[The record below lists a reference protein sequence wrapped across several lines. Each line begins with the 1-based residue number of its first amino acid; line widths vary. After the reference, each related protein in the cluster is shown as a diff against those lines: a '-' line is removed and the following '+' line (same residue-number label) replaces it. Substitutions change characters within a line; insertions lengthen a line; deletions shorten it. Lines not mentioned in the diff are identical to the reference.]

1 MSFKGIIL
9 GIKIASKNVASFAK
23 RYLPQIMV
31 GAGVCGFVGTAV
43 ASGKAALKT
52 KDILDEKD
60 EQIKTIDAYAAEGA
74 KGDNEYTEE
83 DHKNDI
89 KIVKTQTAVKLAKTF
104 ALPVTLGAASTAL
117 VLGGNHILG
126 RRAAVA
132 LSAAYEAQKKLYS
145 YDKNVVAQLGEE
157 TAAKL
162 RDGLKIDKETV
173 ADGMKKAEEKAEKAG
188 TDELSDE
195 WVDVPFLYDETS
207 CGHGFGWHHDPY
219 HRWMKIQDAYRH
231 SHDQLVMLG
240 HITINEILWREFS
253 HPGIVNGDHGWICD
267 PHYYGDDSDNPDT
280 KTNNFKW
287 FVDYGHGDIPIKEFV
302 NNQEIRADYY
312 SCENESIWITFRVR
326 KNDISQLYNKIND
339 RKRAK
344 IYR

>member
-9 GIKIASKNVASFAK
+9 GIKIVGKNAVSFTK

-31 GAGVCGFVGTAV
+31 GAGVCGFIGTAV

-60 EQIKTIDAYAAEGA
+60 EQMASIQNTYSSKEFNNYSD
-74 KGDNEYTEE
+74 E
-83 DHKNDI
+83 DYKKDI

-117 VLGGNHILG
+117 VLGGHHILG

-162 RDGLKIDKETV
+162 RNGLKIDKETV
-173 ADGMKKAEEKAEKAG
+173 AEGMKKAEEKTEKAG
-188 TDELSDE
+188 MDEKQNLWME
-195 WVDVPFLYDETS
+195 VPFLFDSVS
-207 CGHGFGWHHDPY
+207 CGFGGGWHESAY
-219 HRWMKIQDAYRH
+219 SRWCKIKNAYQASCDRL
-231 SHDQLVMLG
+231 QVNG
-240 HITINEILWREFS
+240 HMSVNEVLWSEFS
-253 HPGIVNGDHGWICD
+253 HSSVTDGDHGWICD
-267 PHYYGDDSDNPDT
+267 PHGYGTDEMQWIIDAG
-280 KTNNFKW
+280 
-287 FVDYGHGDIPIKEFV
+287 YGDIPIQEFIT
-302 NNQEIRADYY
+302 ERGYAEYAEKGDDDGT
-312 SCENESIWITFRVR
+312 WITFKVR
-326 KNDISQLYNKIND
+326 SGDISKLYNKIND

>member
-9 GIKIASKNVASFAK
+9 GIKIAGKNVVSFTK

-60 EQIKTIDAYAAEGA
+60 EQIKQIDAYAAEGA
-74 KGDNEYTEE
+74 KGDGEYTEQ

-117 VLGGNHILG
+117 VLGGHHILG

-173 ADGMKKAEEKAEKAG
+173 AEGMKKAEEKAEKDWPEEKQK
-188 TDELSDE
+188 T
-195 WVDVPFLYDETS
+195 WMDVPFLFDSVS
-207 CGHGFGWHHDPY
+207 CGFGGGWHESAY
-219 HRWMKIQDAYRH
+219 SRWCKIKNAYQASCDRL
-231 SHDQLVMLG
+231 QVNG
-240 HITINEILWREFS
+240 HMSVNEVLWSEFS
-253 HPGIVNGDHGWICD
+253 HSSVTDGDHGWICD
-267 PHYYGDDSDNPDT
+267 PHGYGTDEMQWIIDAG
-280 KTNNFKW
+280 
-287 FVDYGHGDIPIKEFV
+287 YGDIPIQEFIT
-302 NNQEIRADYY
+302 ERGYAEYAEKGDDDGT
-312 SCENESIWITFRVR
+312 WITFKVR
-326 KNDISQLYNKIND
+326 SGDISKLYNKIND

>member
-9 GIKIASKNVASFAK
+9 GIKIAGKNVASFIK

-43 ASGKAALKT
+43 ASGKAALKA

-60 EQIKTIDAYAAEGA
+60 EQIKQIDAYAAEGA
-74 KGDNEYTEE
+74 KGDNEYTEA

-89 KIVKTQTAVKLAKTF
+89 KIVKTKTAVKLAKTF
-104 ALPVTLGAASTAL
+104 AIPVTLGAASMAL
-117 VLGGNHILG
+117 VLGGHHILG

-188 TDELSDE
+188 TDEKQDL
-195 WVDVPFLYDETS
+195 WVEVPFLYDSVS
-207 CGHGFGWHHDPY
+207 CGFGKGWHESPY
-219 HRWMKIQDAYRH
+219 SRWCKIKSAY
-231 SHDQLVMLG
+231 QNTCNALEIEG
-240 HITINEILWREFS
+240 HQCINEVLWREWAQPS
-253 HPGIVNGDHGWICD
+253 ISDGDKGWICD
-267 PHYYGDDSDNPDT
+267 PRGYGVDAMEWFIDAGYGRVPIQEFINEKGNGYPDYSEKGDEDGT
-280 KTNNFKW
+280 WIIFK
-287 FVDYGHGDIPIKEFV
+287 VR
-302 NNQEIRADYY
+302 NQ
-312 SCENESIWITFRVR
+312 
-326 KNDISQLYNKIND
+326 DISKLYNKIND